1 METKATLEELVQN
14 EINLRKISDAVD
26 ETNDA
31 AIEALRCKK
40 VEALRAW
47 SNAHTALQNERERLV
62 QVGLAAEMVNWE
74 KITNLWKK

>member
-31 AIEALRCKK
+31 AIEALRRKK
-40 VEALRAW
+40 VESLRAW
-47 SNAHTALQNERERLV
+47 INAHTALQNERERLV
-62 QVGLAAEMVNWE
+62 QVGLAAEIA
-74 KITNLWKK
+74 K